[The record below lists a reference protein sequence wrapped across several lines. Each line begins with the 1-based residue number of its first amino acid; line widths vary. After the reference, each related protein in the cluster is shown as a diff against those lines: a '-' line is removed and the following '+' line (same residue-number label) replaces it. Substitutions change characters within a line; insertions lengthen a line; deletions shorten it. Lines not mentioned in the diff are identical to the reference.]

1 MILELIVPNCILQD
15 NETVLEYLLQRGEA
29 AKALAVLRR
38 PNVSQELAYKF
49 APVCFSTVCDFFASK
64 SNFQAAWA
72 GLLIP
77 EGDLKCFS
85 FQAHWCCTSRLSPYI
100 I

>member
-1 MILELIVPNCILQD
+1 VQD

-49 APVCFSTVCDFFASK
+49 APVWMPFALPPNAEYPQTSK
-64 SNFQAAWA
+64 QA
-72 GLLIP
+72 P
-77 EGDLKCFS
+77 S
-85 FQAHWCCTSRLSPYI
+85 QALQKLPRSDVLAQAR
-100 I
+100 